1 MENLTIY
8 NYHPVTG
15 ELLSTGEA
23 DRDQLLPDNW
33 LIPAHA
39 TEIKPPEEKEKN
51 KAVCFIDNEWRLVDD
66 YRGQSYWLEDGSK
79 HVIKELGE
87 TLPVDALTE
96 EPPEPP
102 LTAEQIKQARA
113 IAYSNPTTGS
123 DRHFIEAQRK
133 RATGDE
139 TGAQE
144 AEQLGVAR
152 VEEIKQ
158 ELPLP
163 Q

>member
-15 ELLSTGEA
+15 EFLSEGQA
-23 DRDQLLPDNW
+23 DKDQLVPDNW

-39 TEIKPPEEKEKN
+39 TDIKPPEQQEN
-51 KAVCFIDNEWRLVDD
+51 KAAVFAFDEWQLIDD
-66 YRGQSYWLEDGSK
+66 YRGQEYWLEDGSK
-79 HVIKELGE
+79 HTIKELGE
-87 TLPVDALTE
+87 TLPADALKE
-96 EPPEPP
+96 EPPAPP